1 MEKSCKIYV
10 AGHHGL
16 VGSAITRSLQ
26 AKGYTN
32 IIGRTHSELDLTDS
46 KAVDEF
52 FAAEKLEYVF
62 LAAAKVGGIM
72 ANSLYRADFILINL
86 QIQNNIISC
95 AHKYNVKKLM
105 FLGSSCIYPK
115 MALQPMTEECLLT
128 GELEYTN
135 EPYAL
140 AKISGIRLCES
151 MNLQFGTNY
160 IAVMPTNLY
169 GKNDNYNLETS
180 HVLPAQIRKMHLA
193 KALEDGRWNDI
204 RKDLSSRPIEKIDGT
219 ASESD
224 IRTLLAKYGIVEES
238 KGKVVLNLWG
248 TGTPLREFLH
258 SDDMADACVFL
269 MENVDF
275 KDILG
280 KRNMKEVRNTH
291 INVGSGTELTIGDL
305 ANKVKNVVGFNG
317 EIRWDSSKPD
327 GTPRKLMNVSR
338 LANLGWTYKIKLD
351 EGIKGVYENY
361 LANL

>member
-52 FAAEKLEYVF
+52 FAAEKPEYVF

-238 KGKVVLNLWG
+238 KRSEERRVGK
-248 TGTPLREFLH
+248 E
-258 SDDMADACVFL
+258 
-269 MENVDF
+269 
-275 KDILG
+275 
-280 KRNMKEVRNTH
+280 
-291 INVGSGTELTIGDL
+291 
-305 ANKVKNVVGFNG
+305 
-317 EIRWDSSKPD
+317 
-327 GTPRKLMNVSR
+327 
-338 LANLGWTYKIKLD
+338 
-351 EGIKGVYENY
+351 
-361 LANL
+361 